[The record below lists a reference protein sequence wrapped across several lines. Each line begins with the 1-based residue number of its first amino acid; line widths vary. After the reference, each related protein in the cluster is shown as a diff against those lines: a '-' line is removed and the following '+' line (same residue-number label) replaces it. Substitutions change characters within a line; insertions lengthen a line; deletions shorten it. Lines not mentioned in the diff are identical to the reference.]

1 MGKPCVIIKKL
12 VDFVLNVAR
21 PINLIINSAEI
32 AVQNVRGD
40 LRGDIDE

>member
-1 MGKPCVIIKKL
+1 MIIKKL

-21 PINLIINSAEI
+21 PINLTINSAEI
-32 AVQNVRGD
+32 AVQNVLGD

>member
-1 MGKPCVIIKKL
+1 MIIKKL